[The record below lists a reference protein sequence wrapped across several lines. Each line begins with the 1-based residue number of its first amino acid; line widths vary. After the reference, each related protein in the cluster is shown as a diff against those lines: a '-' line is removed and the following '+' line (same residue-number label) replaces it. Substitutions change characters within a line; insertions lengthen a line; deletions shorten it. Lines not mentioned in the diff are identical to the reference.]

1 MHSIFVAVSSTYTF
15 VSTPRTWSDASA
27 DCVAH
32 GGTLA
37 TVPNA
42 AAQSALMSS
51 IDLSA
56 IGGETA
62 EERGTGGFWVLDSL
76 PSRSYRIACSNIQPW
91 HRSCKTSGFLGVHNR
106 QVSEVYPKQQHS
118 VAQHSSTGSW

>member
-27 DCVAH
+27 DCLVH

-37 TVPNA
+37 TVSNA

-56 IGGETA
+56 VGGETSKPEEELELGA
-62 EERGTGGFWVLDSL
+62 EVISYFCFAILD
-76 PSRSYRIACSNIQPW
+76 RSWCEDRV
-91 HRSCKTSGFLGVHNR
+91 RR
-106 QVSEVYPKQQHS
+106 
-118 VAQHSSTGSW
+118 